1 MTGGPDD
8 GEESGLHVLMEIT
21 VKGENKNTFG
31 KRKYLH
37 LEDLLCK
44 L

>member
-21 VKGENKNTFG
+21 LKDENKNTFAE
-31 KRKYLH
+31 RKYLH
-37 LEDLLCK
+37 LEDLQCEL
-44 L
+44 